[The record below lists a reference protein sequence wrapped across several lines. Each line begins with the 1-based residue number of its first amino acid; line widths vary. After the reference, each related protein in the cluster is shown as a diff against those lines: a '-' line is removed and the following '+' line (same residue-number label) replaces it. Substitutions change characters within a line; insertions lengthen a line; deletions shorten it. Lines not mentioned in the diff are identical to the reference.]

1 MAPRKVET
9 GGRDLIS
16 SLPDELLSEILY
28 LLPTQTA
35 ASTSILSKRWK
46 NLLPLVHNLDFDK
59 STMVFASLISRT
71 LVLLGDSPIHKFSL
85 EWKSEKAQ
93 HLIYPLIYNALQREV
108 LELHLISPKRQ
119 FVPSELFFSKTL
131 VKLTLTLGCFARR
144 NDNSCLLRLLKC
156 MVSSSLALC
165 LRKFTFAMMDL
176 IARFGSTG
184 LGFIH
189 QEDNHFLPPPVLCSL
204 TTLVMS
210 HKIILFSLMILLS
223 KLDWIFGCGSIM
235 IMSYHYLSHMVINF
249 QSMVNIGGDATK
261 LILGVSNVVTLHL
274 SPGTWLASIAT
285 FAPEISKPGDSYHQ
299 WSCTQDYKFMWRCMC
314 LRSWENDEE
323 LLLIVLS
330 GEGVEG
336 SCGELNQMRHF
347 LKNLR
352 FLKLVKVK
360 VQEQVNYLSL
370 TNDLTKLLSTASS
383 SNCKIQFI

>member
-144 NDNSCLLRLLKC
+144 NDNLVLDQQVWGSSIKRITTFYRSCGLDDYSCFIFKTPSLVFLDYSSYVAQDYLVQFDDSLVEARLDIRLWKYYDHVLPLPISYGYQLSKHGERGWQVLPLLLRKSPNLETLIINGLVHKITNLCGDVCVCDHGKMMRSCCLLSCRVKVLK
-156 MVSSSLALC
+156 VY
-165 LRKFTFAMMDL
+165 
-176 IARFGSTG
+176 G
-184 LGFIH
+184 
-189 QEDNHFLPPPVLCSL
+189 
-204 TTLVMS
+204 
-210 HKIILFSLMILLS
+210 
-223 KLDWIFGCGSIM
+223 
-235 IMSYHYLSHMVINF
+235 Y
-249 QSMVNIGGDATK
+249 
-261 LILGVSNVVTLHL
+261 
-274 SPGTWLASIAT
+274 
-285 FAPEISKPGDSYHQ
+285 
-299 WSCTQDYKFMWRCMC
+299 
-314 LRSWENDEE
+314 
-323 LLLIVLS
+323 
-330 GEGVEG
+330 EG